1 MKTNKSYTDL
11 IKLKTFNER
20 YEYLKLQGV
29 VCRETFGYERR
40 VNQLLYKSP
49 QWYDARLIVII
60 RDNGCDLS
68 IDSRPIRDKILV
80 HHIEPISLSDIR
92 ENRPCVFDPNNLI
105 CVSHTTHNAIHF
117 GDNSQLKKEVV
128 ERVIG
133 DTKLW

>member
-1 MKTNKSYTDL
+1 MKTNKSYTEL
-11 IKLKTFNER
+11 IKLKTFSER
-20 YEYLKLQGV
+20 YKYLKLEGI

-49 QWYDARLIVII
+49 QWYDARRIVII

-80 HHIEPISLSDIR
+80 HHIEPISLADIR

-117 GDNSQLKKEVV
+117 GDDSQLKKEIV
-128 ERVIG
+128 ERVVG